1 VLDGVDEHVRIAKRG
16 AGVGDSQPGVAGTIW
31 LVSTLA
37 PHSRSVN
44 VGEIA
49 ELS

>member
-1 VLDGVDEHVRIAKRG
+1 VLDAVDERVRIAKRG
-16 AGVGDSQPGVAGTIW
+16 VGVGGSQPGVVGTTW
-31 LVSTLA
+31 FVSILA

-49 ELS
+49 GL

>member
-1 VLDGVDEHVRIAKRG
+1 VLDAVDERVRIAKRG
-16 AGVGDSQPGVAGTIW
+16 ARVGDSQSGVVGTIW
-31 LVSTLA
+31 LVSALA

-49 ELS
+49 GL

>member
-1 VLDGVDEHVRIAKRG
+1 VLDAVDECVRIAKRG
-16 AGVGDSQPGVAGTIW
+16 AGIGDSESGVVDTGW
-31 LVSTLA
+31 LASTVA

-49 ELS
+49 GL